1 MTQLNNS
8 VLWPETLLVNLMAN
22 FWWSTWCLVFTLVIH
37 CCLCHVGP
45 QLKRHSAPA
54 PAPAHAGFT
63 IPNPAKFGPN
73 RIWKIISGATIIQTS
88 YRDSWLTVLPQLSIP
103 ILSQFRV
110 AVPFPFP
117 FLNYTVFISIPEGFS
132 RENGNPQFPF
142 SMNTSDTYIQREKVT
157 TAMYYNLKAADV
169 APVVLGFN
177 F

>member
-1 MTQLNNS
+1 MVFSVYSCDSLLFMSRRPTTQK
-8 VLWPETLLVNLMAN
+8 T
-22 FWWSTWCLVFTLVIH
+22 F
-37 CCLCHVGP
+37 GP
-45 QLKRHSAPA
+45 GPLPDLQFQIRPNSAPT
-54 PAPAHAGFT
+54 GFE
-63 IPNPAKFGPN
+63 
-73 RIWKIISGATIIQTS
+73 KIISGATIIQTS

-110 AVPFPFP
+110 AVAFPFP
-117 FLNYTVFISIPEGFS
+117 FLNYTVFISIPARFS

-142 SMNTSDTYIQREKVT
+142 SMNTSDTYTQREKVT